1 MGDEEGVKGVTIV
14 SLLQVRLPTKSDKP
28 AARDGEGPVIKK
40 SVRNT
45 YILTVLVFIT
55 LSLSLSLST
64 DIQSSVVVIP
74 SVHDLN
80 LHQ

>member
-1 MGDEEGVKGVTIV
+1 MGDEEGVKGVTLV

-45 YILTVLVFIT
+45 YICTHSIGFY
-55 LSLSLSLST
+55 LSLY
-64 DIQSSVVVIP
+64 
-74 SVHDLN
+74 
-80 LHQ
+80 

>member
-1 MGDEEGVKGVTIV
+1 MTIV

-28 AARDGEGPVIKK
+28 AARDSEGPVIKK

-55 LSLSLSLST
+55 LSLLIYSLL
-64 DIQSSVVVIP
+64 
-74 SVHDLN
+74 
-80 LHQ
+80 